1 MFDDKTEEITDLSF
15 EGGITL
21 DFKLKEWGTNDKSI
35 LAKLCNEIDRKYLSN
50 RIPYPYTEENAIWWL
65 NMVKKQEGKEGTFRA
80 IIVDGKYV
88 GSISVEK
95 KKDISI
101 YDSEIGYMISTKYWN
116 RGIATKAVEQICQEA
131 FALLDVTRITGNVY
145 HPNIA
150 SQKVLL
156 KNNFVLEGKM
166 KSAIYKD
173 EHFYDMLIYAKY
185 NE

>member
-1 MFDDKTEEITDLSF
+1 MEN
-15 EGGITL
+15 ITL
-21 DFKLKEWGTNDKSI
+21 RNWTVQDSYHLVDFINSVNRNYI
-35 LAKLCNEIDRKYLSN
+35 SN
-50 RIPYPYTEENAIWWL
+50 RIPNPYTIQDAVLWIDNILLLNNTDAIF
-65 NMVKKQEGKEGTFRA
+65 KA
-80 IIVDGKYV
+80 IEINNEII

>member
-1 MFDDKTEEITDLSF
+1 
-15 EGGITL
+15 
-21 DFKLKEWGTNDKSI
+21 
-35 LAKLCNEIDRKYLSN
+35 
-50 RIPYPYTEENAIWWL
+50 
-65 NMVKKQEGKEGTFRA
+65 
-80 IIVDGKYV
+80 
-88 GSISVEK
+88 
-95 KKDISI
+95 
-101 YDSEIGYMISTKYWN
+101 MISTKYWN